1 MAVLEQRTEGLY
13 CPAAEVWI
21 DPTRPVKRALL
32 THAHADHARA
42 GSEEYWAVKQ
52 SEGVLR
58 QRLGREIKLH
68 AVS

>member
-13 CPAAEVWI
+13 CPAAGVWI

-42 GSEEYWAVKQ
+42 GSEEYWAVNSRK
-52 SEGVLR
+52 GF
-58 QRLGREIKLH
+58 
-68 AVS
+68 